1 MAYSF
6 LKISTLAGHNSLE
19 STDGGGGL
27 YTHLFSGDFSPGFGE
42 IPLEGVQIWHR
53 CGTGLGFQNGPNA
66 NTVAPQTAK
75 MSEILAILSV
85 HFFSASFYPIMI

>member
-6 LKISTLAGHNSLE
+6 LKISNSAGHNSLE

-42 IPLEGVQIWHR
+42 ISLEGVQIWYR
-53 CGTGLGFQNGPNA
+53 CAKLAALHPCHLKSSMVNVA
-66 NTVAPQTAK
+66 NERKDARVREEWHKALQ
-75 MSEILAILSV
+75 
-85 HFFSASFYPIMI
+85 